1 MQTKMK
7 TLIAALAIAGAATL
21 PTAASAATVGL
32 ELLLLTDVSGSVDS
46 NEYNLQRQGYIT
58 AFRSTAVQNAILGSQ
73 NGSIAVAY
81 GEWSGASQ
89 QSMQV
94 NWMVIDSVASANA
107 FADALAATSRA
118 FSGLTAPGSALN
130 WGVGKFANEIDSLRQ
145 VIDAHPGDL
154 RSQIV
159 EISKA
164 YIRFLMENP
173 NFRSVIMLRDD
184 SLDTEY
190 ARLRGEM
197 TQRTREVIDLYCSA
211 VEMDEKTRRRKTY
224 VVRSLIYGA
233 ALLFDNCQ
241 LEYNEENMA
250 SVEYAINREFDLP

>member
-145 VIDAHPGDL
+145 VIDVSGDGSENDGTNTSNARDAAL
-154 RSQIV
+154 LAGVDAINGLPILGESGLYNWYRNNIQGGTGSFTLAAASFADFSTAIEQKLV
-159 EISKA
+159 REISNNVPEP
-164 YIRFLMENP
+164 I
-173 NFRSVIMLRDD
+173 
-184 SLDTEY
+184 
-190 ARLRGEM
+190 
-197 TQRTREVIDLYCSA
+197 SA
-211 VEMDEKTRRRKTY
+211 ALVGIGLLGLGLTRRRQK
-224 VVRSLIYGA
+224 
-233 ALLFDNCQ
+233 Q
-241 LEYNEENMA
+241 
-250 SVEYAINREFDLP
+250 

>member
-32 ELLLLTDVSGSVDS
+32 ELLLLTDVSGSVDAT
-46 NEYNLQRQGYIT
+46 EYNLQRQGYIN
-58 AFRSTAVQNAILGSQ
+58 AFRSSAVQNAILGSQ

-81 GEWSGASQ
+81 GEWSGANQ

-94 NWMVIDSVASANA
+94 NWMVINSVASANA

-145 VIDAHPGDL
+145 VIDVSGDG
-154 RSQIV
+154 SQNEGSNTKNARDAALLAGVDAINGLPILGSEAGLFDWYKNNIQGGTGSFTLAAASFADFSTAIEQKLV
-159 EISKA
+159 REISNNVPEP
-164 YIRFLMENP
+164 I
-173 NFRSVIMLRDD
+173 
-184 SLDTEY
+184 
-190 ARLRGEM
+190 
-197 TQRTREVIDLYCSA
+197 SA
-211 VEMDEKTRRRKTY
+211 ALVGIGLLGLGLTRRRQK
-224 VVRSLIYGA
+224 
-233 ALLFDNCQ
+233 Q
-241 LEYNEENMA
+241 
-250 SVEYAINREFDLP
+250 